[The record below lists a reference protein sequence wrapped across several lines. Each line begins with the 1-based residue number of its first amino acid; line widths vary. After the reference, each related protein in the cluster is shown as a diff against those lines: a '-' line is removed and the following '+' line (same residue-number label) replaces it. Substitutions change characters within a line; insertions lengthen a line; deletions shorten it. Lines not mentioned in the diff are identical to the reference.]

1 MQPKVLKKTIPKSP
15 MSLEQRK
22 ALDEA
27 MRGNPLWELHR
38 RRMLEV
44 DSALGDWRFEDLR
57 DEVRDFLIDSIE
69 GRNTTAPSVVHME
82 VPDTDAKTLYHQ
94 KEEKPL
100 DDSTE

>member
-1 MQPKVLKKTIPKSP
+1 
-15 MSLEQRK
+15 MSLEDRK

-69 GRNTTAPSVVHME
+69 GR
-82 VPDTDAKTLYHQ
+82 VPPQQPAIHLEALDTDAKQLFSERTP
-94 KEEKPL
+94 EEK
-100 DDSTE
+100 